1 MKHPVSAI
9 LLPLLC
15 AAVSA
20 LAAAAA
26 GPEPTGPDA
35 GVAGKALFLLL
46 GQSNMAG
53 RGFLNATNRVP
64 AERVAK
70 LDRNDRW
77 VPGEEPIHFDKPSA
91 GAGPAASFARAVAD
105 RHPGVEIGLVPCAVG
120 GSALAEWMPGAPLYA
135 EAVRRAKIAQKDG
148 TVRAI
153 LWHQGESDAD
163 RGPLEASYV
172 ERLAEMVAALRAEL
186 GLAAADAPFLFG
198 EIGDFP
204 GSPYRDGNRSFNAVL
219 PAATNAIPNARL
231 VPAADLRS
239 NPDRIHFDTPSQR
252 TLGLRY
258 AAAFLEAAEPA
269 PSPAPRSGA
278 QP

>member
-20 LAAAAA
+20 IAAAAA
-26 GPEPTGPDA
+26 DPEPTGPDA

-105 RHPGVEIGLVPCAVG
+105 RDPGGGTGPVPRPPVR
-120 GSALAEWMPGAPLYA
+120 GA
-135 EAVRRAKIAQKDG
+135 
-148 TVRAI
+148 TVDTPR
-153 LWHQGESDAD
+153 
-163 RGPLEASYV
+163 
-172 ERLAEMVAALRAEL
+172 
-186 GLAAADAPFLFG
+186 
-198 EIGDFP
+198 
-204 GSPYRDGNRSFNAVL
+204 
-219 PAATNAIPNARL
+219 AATNAKEN
-231 VPAADLRS
+231 
-239 NPDRIHFDTPSQR
+239 QR
-252 TLGLRY
+252 
-258 AAAFLEAAEPA
+258 
-269 PSPAPRSGA
+269 
-278 QP
+278 

>member
-1 MKHPVSAI
+1 MKTVSAI

-20 LAAAAA
+20 IAAAAA

-35 GVAGKALFLLL
+35 NAPGKALFLLL

-53 RGFLNATNRVP
+53 RGFLNATNRVS
-64 AERVAK
+64 AERIEK
-70 LDRNDRW
+70 LDRKDRW
-77 VPGEEPIHFDKPSA
+77 VPAEEPIHFDKPSA

-120 GSALAEWMPGAPLYA
+120 GSALSEWMPGAPLYA

-198 EIGDFP
+198 EIGEFP
-204 GSPYRDGNRSFNAVL
+204 GSPCRGGNHSFNAVL
-219 PAATNAIPNARL
+219 PAATNAIPNAWFVR
-231 VPAADLRS
+231 AADLRC

-258 AAAFLEAAEPA
+258 AEAFLEAAEPA
-269 PSPAPRSGA
+269 PSPGPRSGA

>member
-1 MKHPVSAI
+1 MKTASAI

-20 LAAAAA
+20 IAAAAA

-53 RGFLNATNRVP
+53 RGFLNATNRVS

-105 RHPGVEIGLVPCAVG
+105 RDPGVEIGPVPRPPVR
-120 GSALAEWMPGAPLYA
+120 GAT
-135 EAVRRAKIAQKDG
+135 I
-148 TVRAI
+148 
-153 LWHQGESDAD
+153 
-163 RGPLEASYV
+163 
-172 ERLAEMVAALRAEL
+172 
-186 GLAAADAPFLFG
+186 DAP
-198 EIGDFP
+198 
-204 GSPYRDGNRSFNAVL
+204 RAT
-219 PAATNAIPNARL
+219 TNAKEN
-231 VPAADLRS
+231 
-239 NPDRIHFDTPSQR
+239 QR
-252 TLGLRY
+252 
-258 AAAFLEAAEPA
+258 
-269 PSPAPRSGA
+269 
-278 QP
+278 